1 VIVPPAEAPEVPVN
15 DATIPVAGM
24 LVLVLSVL
32 GALIVRVG
40 VLRPTVVSEI
50 PHAVL
55 DGKFSASPV

>member
-1 VIVPPAEAPEVPVN
+1 
-15 DATIPVAGM
+15 M
-24 LVLVLSVL
+24 FVLVLSVL